1 MLCYPLDLPTI
12 LSGEN
17 LAYLEP
23 HEEIWKKETGQW
35 YNIQEQAEQFD
46 TFAPFNGRDGF
57 HTGMS
62 YYSGTLFRFPL
73 RSASREKRVP
83 SNVYT
88 VGKLREMLTAL
99 RKESRVILLF
109 LRSVTVVKVHEI
121 SKEGCC
127 TDVLAISGIM
137 ERSQLEQRLR
147 FHQKLKSDFET
158 CSYEIEHPIECT
170 IRFQVKVADF
180 SEPLNSSESEWL
192 VASLVVSPNQ
202 EVRHVAEALKA
213 LPWVGVALEISES
226 PSTGGRVFC
235 VLPMPSEVTCNLPV
249 HINATFSLNDERREL
264 KWSGIER
271 KNDAS
276 ADWNG
281 LIVQHLLP
289 SCYARLLL
297 DHAKDLLTCEAFY
310 RAWPDVN
317 LVRVSAHWEKLIDH
331 YFSCYSKRMCSRVV
345 VMGGSTTAVH
355 YSRHVTL
362 YCPV

>member
-1 MLCYPLDLPTI
+1 M
-12 LSGEN
+12 
-17 LAYLEP
+17 AYLEP

-46 TFAPFNGRDGF
+46 TFAPFNGRDDF

-121 SKEGCC
+121 SKEGYC

-147 FHQKLKSDFET
+147 FLKSDFET
-158 CSYEIEHPIECT
+158 CSYEIEHPIKCT
-170 IRFQVKVADF
+170 IRFQVKVEDF

-192 VASLVVSPNQ
+192 VASLVASPNQ

-249 HINATFSLNDERREL
+249 HINATFSLNDECREL

-317 LVRVSAHWEKLIDH
+317 LVRVSAHWENH

-345 VMGGSTTAVH
+345 VMGGSTTVVH